1 MAVKEKIKSHPHVVD
16 YFKERPFYKKKIKK
30 PRVKSFKKIDLLSE
44 LPVYEELNVKKN
56 KSYV

>member
-1 MAVKEKIKSHPHVVD
+1 MAVKDKIKSHPHVID
-16 YFKERPFYKKKIKK
+16 YFKERPFYKKQIKK

>member
-30 PRVKSFKKIDLLSE
+30 PRVKSFKKIVFSE
-44 LPVYEELNVKKN
+44 LPVYEEVNVKKN